1 MLHEVDDDYDD
12 DDDDDDVLVKVAPV
26 EFTSTFEL
34 KNDVQYCT
42 APCSLL
48 FEVDSHI
55 NVQLHSRDGSTYHL
69 HRVAVAS
76 LESRTKDH
84 RTKQEAQLPQRN
96 SASAAHMDGGGGFG
110 PPAHS
115 PSTLSGY
122 TVTGAIAPTNF

>member
-1 MLHEVDDDYDD
+1 VLHEVDDDYDD

-84 RTKQEAQLPQRN
+84 PDKR
-96 SASAAHMDGGGGFG
+96 
-110 PPAHS
+110 PPS
-115 PSTLSGY
+115 RFFYGEILSHL
-122 TVTGAIAPTNF
+122 TVYSFIRQQVKKGQK